1 MIAFVA
7 GFLLALICVVPYVLD
22 YRHGKNQTIQHLT
35 DEIDI
40 QRQEKEAYK
49 AVSPFRTTNAYW
61 RVCAEQ
67 PEMHILDRIPMSK
80 S

>member
-1 MIAFVA
+1 MIAFLA
-7 GFLLALICVVPYVLD
+7 GFGLALILVVPYVLD

-35 DEIDI
+35 DEISI

-61 RVCAEQ
+61 RVCTEQ
-67 PEMHILDRIPMSK
+67 PEMHILDRKPIGK
-80 S
+80 N